1 MRTIKVYDTY
11 SFKTKDPIIDEM
23 RSAWQASNKKIST
36 LASTSGVSYGTIQAW
51 FGGKTRSPQT
61 ASASAFMGALG
72 YERRWIRTH
81 RALKR
86 AEVAAAKKKS
96 NGKG

>member
-23 RSAWQASNKKIST
+23 RTAWQASNKKIST

-72 YERRWIRTH
+72 YERRWMRTR

-86 AEVAAAKKKS
+86 AEAATKKS